1 MRAPGRLV
9 TSIAFPGGANGVT
22 SMTFADGANRVA
34 SADTST
40 AGPSFATGVAIAA
53 ASGTVRLHLSAN
65 VIGPGWRPGGS
76 AAAITRSSTRNGS
89 MGDGSIGNARNDDTS
104 ANAEFSMTHSRCL
117 GVGNGL
123 ESANG
128 SATTNTN
135 TPPTT
140 PARRMAQLE
149 IRSAQWAGAFI
160 SNRVLSSKRRR
171 LSRAGGQVASQRPE
185 RYKRRYQRHKGSGLE
200 GG

>member
-1 MRAPGRLV
+1 M
-9 TSIAFPGGANGVT
+9 AFPSGASGVT
-22 SMTFADGANRVA
+22 PMAFADGANRVA
-34 SADTST
+34 SAGTST
-40 AGPSFATGVAIAA
+40 EGASFVAVAA
-53 ASGTVRLHLSAN
+53 VSGTVRLHLSAN
-65 VIGPGWRPGGS
+65 VIGPGWRAGGS
-76 AAAITRSSTRNGS
+76 AATTGRSTRNAS

-149 IRSAQWAGAFI
+149 IRSAQWAGTFI

-171 LSRAGGQVASQRPE
+171 LSLAPGAKSHHSGQNATNVVTNVIKAQ
-185 RYKRRYQRHKGSGLE
+185 G
-200 GG
+200 

>member
-1 MRAPGRLV
+1 V
-9 TSIAFPGGANGVT
+9 E
-22 SMTFADGANRVA
+22 
-34 SADTST
+34 
-40 AGPSFATGVAIAA
+40 
-53 ASGTVRLHLSAN
+53 
-65 VIGPGWRPGGS
+65 GS
-76 AAAITRSSTRNGS
+76 AATTRNAF

-104 ANAEFSMTHSRCL
+104 ANAEFSMTHARCL

-160 SNRVLSSKRRR
+160 SNRVLSSKTPTIVPGPGAK
-171 LSRAGGQVASQRPE
+171 SHHSGQNATNVVTNVIRAQG
-185 RYKRRYQRHKGSGLE
+185 
-200 GG
+200 

>member
-1 MRAPGRLV
+1 
-9 TSIAFPGGANGVT
+9 
-22 SMTFADGANRVA
+22 MTFPDGANRVA
-34 SADTST
+34 SAGTST
-40 AGPSFATGVAIAA
+40 AEASYATGVAAV
-53 ASGTVRLHLSAN
+53 SGTVRLHLSAN
-65 VIGPGWRPGGS
+65 VIAPGWRAGGS
-76 AAAITRSSTRNGS
+76 AATTVRSTRNGS
-89 MGDGSIGNARNDDTS
+89 MGDGSIGNAGNDDAS
-104 ANAEFSMTHSRCL
+104 ANAEFSITHTLCL

-149 IRSAQWAGAFI
+149 IRSAEREGAFI

-171 LSRAGGQVASQRPE
+171 LSRASQGQVPSQRPE
-185 RYKRRYQRHKGSGLE
+185 RYKRRYPTHTGSRVAR
-200 GG
+200 

>member
-1 MRAPGRLV
+1 MPAPGRL
-9 TSIAFPGGANGVT
+9 GGVT
-22 SMTFADGANRVA
+22 SMTFPDGANRVD
-34 SADTST
+34 SAGTST
-40 AGPSFATGVAIAA
+40 AGAAFATGVAVAA
-53 ASGTVRLHLSAN
+53 VSGTVRLHLSAN
-65 VIGPGWRPGGS
+65 VIGPGWRAGGS
-76 AAAITRSSTRNGS
+76 AAAITGRSTRNGS
-89 MGDGSIGNARNDDTS
+89 MGDGSICNARNDDACAS
-104 ANAEFSMTHSRCL
+104 AEFSMTHSRCL

-128 SATTNTN
+128 SAITNTN

-171 LSRAGGQVASQRPE
+171 LSLAPGAKSHHSGQNATNVVTNVIKAQ
-185 RYKRRYQRHKGSGLE
+185 
-200 GG
+200 